1 MPNRD
6 PHVIHE
12 MEPAP
17 GEFLVFRSEDG
28 KIELNPRLERD
39 TVWMTQS
46 DMAQLFQC
54 STDTVSQNLKR
65 IYDEGE
71 LNPEETS
78 QEFSLLRR
86 EGLLEAKHPIAF
98 YNLAV
103 LFALGFRLRGSV
115 ASLFRS
121 WASQRLQEYTL
132 KGFAL
137 DGERLKSPPP
147 EGSELP
153 DYFSELLAAVETFR
167 ESRNSGLTGR

>member
-17 GEFLVFRSEDG
+17 GEFLVYRSGDG
-28 KIELNPRLERD
+28 KIELNPRLERE

-86 EGLLEAKHPIAF
+86 EGPWKQSTPSPSTTSPF
-98 YNLAV
+98 SSPWV
-103 LFALGFRLRGSV
+103 SV
-115 ASLFRS
+115 
-121 WASQRLQEYTL
+121 
-132 KGFAL
+132 
-137 DGERLKSPPP
+137 
-147 EGSELP
+147 
-153 DYFSELLAAVETFR
+153 
-167 ESRNSGLTGR
+167 

>member
-54 STDTVSQNLKR
+54 STDRVSQNLKR

-71 LNPEETS
+71 LDPEETS

-98 YNLAV
+98 YNLEV
-103 LFALGFRLRGSV
+103 LFALGFRLKGSLPK
-115 ASLFRS
+115 LFRS

-137 DGERLKSPPP
+137 DAERLKMLPA
-147 EGSELP
+147 EGSVTP
-153 DYFSELLAAVETFR
+153 DYFSELMTAVEAFR
-167 ESRNSGLTGR
+167 RAREESKP